1 MKIYYDNYCPNCT
14 LFVRNIKRLD
24 WMNMMEI
31 KELRNPNHIS
41 EAVGINKTLAEQQ
54 MASYNKKW
62 RYGFVTIYMILLR
75 LPLFWIFFPI
85 LFLFKITGLG
95 QLIYKELAVKRKII
109 PIHCDEKSCKIP

>member
-24 WMNMMEI
+24 WMNMLEI
-31 KELRNPNHIS
+31 KELRNPSHIS
-41 EAVGINKTLAEQQ
+41 EAFGINKTLAEQQ
-54 MASYNKKW
+54 MASYDKKW
-62 RYGFVTIYMILLR
+62 RYGFITIYMILLR

-109 PIHCDEKSCKIP
+109 PIHCDEENCKIQ